1 MRHTGYTQR
10 DWDRTVG
17 WGVVPDKYKWRR
29 TMDIDQ
35 LREDLERDEGRVDA
49 VYLDH
54 LGYPTF
60 GIGHLITD
68 DDPEHG
74 SDVDTPVSD
83 VRVVEAFEQDVQRV
97 CDDCPILFPDFY
109 DLPEEAQLVIA
120 NMMFNMGRTRLS
132 KFKKFI
138 AAVEDSDW
146 MEASAQMKDSR
157 WYNQVTNRAQ
167 RLRERIEALA

>member
-1 MRHTGYTQR
+1 MRYTGYTES
-10 DWDRTVG
+10 DWFRTVG
-17 WGVVPDKYKWRR
+17 WGSVPDKYRWRR
-29 TMDIDQ
+29 TMNVEQ

-49 VYLDH
+49 IYLDH

-60 GIGHLITD
+60 GIGHLVTA
-68 DDPEHG
+68 DDPEH
-74 SDVDTPVSD
+74 DLPVDTAVAP
-83 VRVVEAFEQDVQRV
+83 VRVVEVFEEDVQKV
-97 CDDCPILFPDFY
+97 CDDCIVLFPDFY
-109 DLPEEAQLVIA
+109 DLPEEAQLVVA

-138 AAVEDSDW
+138 AAVESADW

-167 RLRERIEALA
+167 RLRERIERLS